1 MHNKKMENAKDFKGS
16 LKRLILE
23 LKPFKVLIFI
33 SLILA
38 IFGSTLTISAPNR
51 LSKLTDEMLQFASQ
65 MEFEKAAEL
74 RDKIKELEKL
84 IQ

>member
-38 IFGSTLTISAPNR
+38 IFDSTLTISTPNR
-51 LSKLTDEMLQFASQ
+51 HSKLNN
-65 MEFEKAAEL
+65 
-74 RDKIKELEKL
+74 
-84 IQ
+84 

>member
-51 LSKLTDEMLQFASQ
+51 LSKLTDE
-65 MEFEKAAEL
+65 
-74 RDKIKELEKL
+74 
-84 IQ
+84 IQKGCRRSDRKGRTESFRYP